1 MYGMCKA
8 GHRWGARKGKGK
20 ITHLYSCRRSVAT
33 DQEAGSWIY
42 HRRTK
47 MLPFVPARNRAEIF
61 RIAIAENPHYSD
73 SLSSSVLARVHADA
87 TNSKLPIVAHLHLP
101 AAPMNA
107 GNHSYRGAR
116 TAGRSYSGIW
126 MQPSEIGF
134 VAKCTAVSG
143 CRAGSNPH
151 HTEVEVE

>member
-1 MYGMCKA
+1 MSDTCRCAVGPWKTA
-8 GHRWGARKGKGK
+8 LDAFSEQFDGSAKPSQAVNGHVCL
-20 ITHLYSCRRSVAT
+20 HV
-33 DQEAGSWIY
+33 
-42 HRRTK
+42 
-47 MLPFVPARNRAEIF
+47 LPFVPARNRAEIF

-107 GNHSYRGAR
+107 GNHSCRGAR
-116 TAGRSYSGIW
+116 AAGRSYSGIW

-134 VAKCTAVSG
+134 VAKCTAA
-143 CRAGSNPH
+143 CKR
-151 HTEVEVE
+151 